1 MRHSSV
7 IIGSCTYFSYFIFY
21 LPDQEGNGEPS
32 RLNPFTPKSDL
43 IDFTL
48 SNARQ
53 FYSSKGD
60 PLGVKGLKH
69 KAVDHPWC
77 KSL

>member
-1 MRHSSV
+1 MVVAEKPIPVRNS
-7 IIGSCTYFSYFIFY
+7 
-21 LPDQEGNGEPS
+21 LPNG
-32 RLNPFTPKSDL
+32 DL

-48 SNARQ
+48 SNAKQ

-69 KAVDHPWC
+69 EISMDNYKGC
-77 KSL
+77 NTENMEKMF